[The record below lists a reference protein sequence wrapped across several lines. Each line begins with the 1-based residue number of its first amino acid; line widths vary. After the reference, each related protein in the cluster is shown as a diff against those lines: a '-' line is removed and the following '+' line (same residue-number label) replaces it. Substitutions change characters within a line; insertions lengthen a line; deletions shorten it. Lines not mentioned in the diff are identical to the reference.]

1 MYYILYQIF
10 PMQCQQNCEQYIL
23 QEGVNDIHRFWHGQQ
38 LSDFASAEVVGP
50 GTTAEA
56 GAEDVN
62 INYAGEEGKNM
73 VAEAAHKGS
82 KQQKPAKKLCNKFR
96 ENDWS

>member
-1 MYYILYQIF
+1 MTINLSQLKYR
-10 PMQCQQNCEQYIL
+10 NCDVKTIPVEL

-50 GTTAEA
+50 GATAEA

-62 INYAGEEGKNM
+62 IHYAGEGKNM
-73 VAEAAHKGS
+73 VEEATHKGS
-82 KQQKPAKKLCNKFR
+82 K
-96 ENDWS
+96 

>member
-1 MYYILYQIF
+1 MPVELRVV
-10 PMQCQQNCEQYIL
+10 L

-50 GTTAEA
+50 GATAEA

-62 INYAGEEGKNM
+62 SNYAGEGKNM
-73 VAEAAHKGS
+73 VEEATHKGS
-82 KQQKPAKKLCNKFR
+82 K
-96 ENDWS
+96 

>member
-1 MYYILYQIF
+1 MLHTILDI
-10 PMQCQQNCEQYIL
+10 PHTVPVELRLVL

-50 GTTAEA
+50 GATAEA

-82 KQQKPAKKLCNKFR
+82 K
-96 ENDWS
+96 

>member
-1 MYYILYQIF
+1 MPAELRVV
-10 PMQCQQNCEQYIL
+10 

-50 GTTAEA
+50 GGTTAEA

-62 INYAGEEGKNM
+62 INYAGEGKNM
-73 VAEAAHKGS
+73 VVEAAHKGS
-82 KQQKPAKKLCNKFR
+82 K
-96 ENDWS
+96 